1 MNDHDIQNVLDK
13 VAFSMTLPEKFKQP
27 SGVARETAARR
38 GRDRRRYLYGMG
50 AVVAAAAAL
59 LLTTAPRSWLGETPK
74 MHGGGQQTA
83 GPVNPPSS
91 GRKQPIPSIS
101 GTVTDVKDGYLE
113 LTDVTDN
120 VRSANP
126 PMQSFR
132 VPVPSGRWISPNHW
146 QSDGGTLDLFRGQSV
161 SYITE
166 QKRIVPLP
174 GLTFGKGDVVRRD
187 GQAVTIRITEGI
199 PEAGVRNGVVV
210 NVQVEPGEY
219 KFLVAPYTHAD
230 REIKAGDKIIVG
242 VFGEPGHEI
251 IWQVT
256 FLN

>member
-1 MNDHDIQNVLDK
+1 MTDHDIQNVLDK
-13 VAFSMTLPEKFKQP
+13 VAFSMTLPQKFNQP
-27 SGVARETAARR
+27 SGVARETAALR
-38 GRDRRRYLYGMG
+38 GRDRRRYLYGVG

-59 LLTTAPRSWLGETPK
+59 LLTTAPRSWLGQTPK
-74 MHGGGQQTA
+74 VYEGGQKLGGSVNVPTS
-83 GPVNPPSS
+83 GPAQV
-91 GRKQPIPSIS
+91 IPSIS

-120 VRSANP
+120 VRSGDP

-146 QSDGGTLDLFRGQSV
+146 QSDDATLDLFRGHGV

-166 QKRIVPLP
+166 QKKIVPWP

-199 PEAGVRNGVVV
+199 PEASLRNGVAV

-219 KFLVAPYTHAD
+219 KFLVAPYTHAA

-242 VFGEPGHEI
+242 VFGETGDEI